1 MTKEWGASR
10 AELTDEFV
18 AKIHAPNDGRN
29 DRIVRDAKTPGLALR
44 ITKAD
49 ARTLLFCYSFDGR
62 ERRLPMA
69 PYVPTKRAAKL
80 GDGTAR
86 KVVGTLGWARTE
98 IDRLRGE
105 LAQGIDPSAKRQA
118 ARAEREAVRQQ
129 AAREITIEQLAQ
141 RYLDEYAKP
150 NKRSWQ
156 EDERR
161 INAYI
166 VPAWGK
172 RRVKDMTRA
181 DVDAFISPL
190 VTDGRKAEAVQR
202 LALVRVMFSFA
213 IDKSIIDTHPC
224 LRMKAAKVKP
234 APRTRAL
241 TTADEL
247 KQFWTMTG
255 GEDWAEVIPQDE
267 ADALRLLLWT
277 GARVS
282 EVAELPW
289 AEIDLAQETWLL
301 PAARSKNK
309 RPNLLPLLPDAV
321 AMLKRRREVIE
332 GDYVFPT
339 KRTPYMKKGSL
350 SRPIKAACAELQ
362 RRKIKMASFTP
373 HDLRR
378 TVETGMAAAKVPKEY
393 RDRVLNHVD
402 ASVGGQHYNMHD
414 YFDEKR
420 EALEKWDRRLQGML
434 NGELAKVVP
443 IRRGRN

>member
-1 MTKEWGASR
+1 MARVK
-10 AELTDEFV
+10 LTERYI
-18 AKIHAPNDGRN
+18 ATMPLPAGH
-29 DRIVRDAKTPGLALR
+29 DRIDRDTDTTGLAVR
-44 ITKAD
+44 ITESG
-49 ARTLLFCYSFDGR
+49 ARSFLFCYHFDGR
-62 ERRLPMA
+62 ERRLPLGPWA
-69 PYVPTKRAAKL
+69 PRVSVRL
-80 GDGTAR
+80 GEDATR
-86 KVVGTLGWARTE
+86 KAGGSLEWARQE
-98 IDRLRGE
+98 VARLRLKVRAGTNPAAE
-105 LAQGIDPSAKRQA
+105 KEA
-118 ARAEREAVRQQ
+118 ARQQRESARQQ
-129 AAREITIEQLAQ
+129 AAKEISFEGLAG
-141 RYLDEYAKP
+141 RYLEEYAKP
-150 NKRSWQ
+150 NKRSWK

-166 VPAWGK
+166 IPAWGK
-172 RRVKDMTRA
+172 RKVKDMTRA
-181 DVDAFISPL
+181 DVDALISPL
-190 VTDGRKAEAVQR
+190 VTAGLKAEAVQR

-213 IDKSIIDTHPC
+213 MDKSIIDSHPC

-241 TTADEL
+241 TTAEEL
-247 KQFWTMTG
+247 KQFWAMTG
-255 GEDWAEVIPQDE
+255 GEDWAEVIPADE

-289 AEIDLAQETWLL
+289 SEVDLAEGTWLL

-309 RPNLLPLLPDAV
+309 RANLVPLLPDAL
-321 AMLKRRREVIE
+321 AMLKRRRKAVE

-350 SRPIKAACAELQ
+350 SRPVKAACDDLPRREL
-362 RRKIKMASFTP
+362 KLAPFTP

-414 YFDEKR
+414 YYDEKR
-420 EALEKWDRRLQGML
+420 EALEKWDRRLQSML
-434 NGELAKVVP
+434 SGESAKVVP
-443 IRRGRN
+443 IRRGRA